1 MAGQL
6 TAGLVFLAIFG
17 AGWLQH
23 KRLSNLA

>member
-17 AGWLQH
+17 AGWLH
-23 KRLSNLA
+23 HRRLSNLA